1 MKAHKYQVTTYEG
14 FMDMV
19 HKSGQT
25 QYRLYIP
32 GQGVFG
38 YRNKEKIDFFRD
50 EREDI
55 EQAEDDIRRGR
66 IQNIEDIKYL
76 GEVELPDKV
85 VLTMMYVGKELNKTR
100 IAFEE
105 SAKILVDL
113 LEK

>member
-1 MKAHKYQVTTYEG
+1 MKTHKYQVTTYEG
-14 FMDMV
+14 FMDMI

-38 YRNKEKIDFFRD
+38 YRNKEKMDFFRD

-55 EQAEDDIRRGR
+55 EKAEDDIRRGR
-66 IQNIEDIKYL
+66 IQNIEGIKYT
-76 GEVELPDKV
+76 GEIELPDEV
-85 VLTMMYVGKELNKTR
+85 VLNMISTGKALNKTR